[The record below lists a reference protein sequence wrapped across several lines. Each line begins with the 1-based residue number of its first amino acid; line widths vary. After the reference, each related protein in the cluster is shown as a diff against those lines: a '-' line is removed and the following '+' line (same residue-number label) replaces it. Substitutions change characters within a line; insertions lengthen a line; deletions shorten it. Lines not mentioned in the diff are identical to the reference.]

1 LPRCWCTVHTD
12 KEISMAA
19 SFDLVAPRMRSL
31 QKLEHAL
38 ARLDLRWEVIET
50 TARIVCPREAGGFL
64 QTLAATRASFS
75 ELAAGLV
82 ERIAEAHHANR
93 LRDLSSRA
101 QVAIDILVRNLFER
115 TADVGF
121 IATDS
126 PLVDFVR
133 APTDTAARELRSR
146 LAEYR
151 AKYTVYSDI
160 VVLST
165 DGRVLVRLADAG
177 GHGEDLPDWWAPML
191 RRAGHVERCERSPLF
206 DGDQAAHYFAHRIVD
221 TDGAPIGAVLLR
233 FDLASELA
241 SVFADLAG
249 DERDIAIVIT
259 DAERRAI
266 ASSRPNEIA
275 PGHRLDE
282 VDSSQVL
289 ATGGHD
295 WLAQARGTRGY
306 QGYHGL
312 GWQAFA
318 LVRLEAAFRERAAGT
333 DNIGDNTTGGI
344 SAQLRHDDTTLSNI
358 VEQARKVEEGLH
370 RVVWN
375 GKLARTGD
383 AAASSLHAVF
393 DQIAGAGRQTTALFH
408 EAIDALKAL
417 LHHGRSTQL
426 AFHASLAVRMVDRN
440 LYERANDC
448 RWWALSPDLAEPL
461 AALNADPAD
470 TAARQTAERVLAHLN
485 GLYTVYRRIALFDR
499 HGRVVAVSRDAEA
512 LPPALQLEPALVQQ
526 VLGLRSSADYAVSR
540 FAASALADGAPT
552 YVYAAAMRSAA
563 GDVLGGVALAFASDV
578 EMLAMLKDSL
588 PDGEALDAWLVDPH
602 GSVIAATAGALPGQP
617 LPFAPASSPPATT
630 AGSPAHAQAVER
642 DGATLLAGTALSQ
655 GYREFKRSDG
665 YVEPVRAW
673 IFHGQPL
680 EPAAAPAADIAMASA
695 SRPGERRLAVV
706 SCGSLLLG
714 FDADDVVEAVSA
726 QRLLGVGRGGIGA
739 GLLEVSTGSE
749 KRFLATVD
757 MGAMCGEPRRA
768 GQDGV
773 AVIVRQHG
781 DATVALLVDRL
792 VHVIECDKV
801 QAPPPAV
808 AMHSA
813 WVNGIVQVSD
823 ASNEMIYLVDAKRI
837 AAAHRTADD
846 AVWHEEAREMPLR

>member
-1 LPRCWCTVHTD
+1 
-12 KEISMAA
+12 M
-19 SFDLVAPRMRSL
+19 
-31 QKLEHAL
+31 

-50 TARIVCPREAGGFL
+50 TARIVCPREATGFL

-75 ELAAGLV
+75 QLAAELV
-82 ERIAEAHHANR
+82 ERIAEAHHDNR

-126 PLVDFVR
+126 PLVAFVR
-133 APTDTAARELRSR
+133 APGDAGARELRAR

-165 DGRVLVRLADAG
+165 DGRVLVRLADAD
-177 GHGEDLPDWWAPML
+177 GHCDDLPDWWPTML
-191 RRAGHVERCERSPLF
+191 RNAGHVERYERSPLF
-206 DGDQAAHYFAHRIVD
+206 DGEQAAHYFAHRIVD
-221 TDGAPIGAVLLR
+221 AGGTPIGAVLLR

-241 SVFADLAG
+241 SVFEDLTG
-249 DERDIAIVIT
+249 DDRDIAIVFA

-266 ASSRPNEIA
+266 ASSRPHDIA
-275 PGHRLDE
+275 PGHRLDRM
-282 VDSSQVL
+282 DGSQVL
-289 ATGGHD
+289 SAGGHD

-306 QGYHGL
+306 QGYLGL
-312 GWQAFA
+312 GWQAVA
-318 LVRLEAAFRERAAGT
+318 LIRLDAAFRERDTAAH
-333 DNIGDNTTGGI
+333 GI
-344 SAQLRHDDTTLSNI
+344 AAQLRHDDTRLAAI
-358 VEQARKVEEGLH
+358 VAQARKVEEGLH

-375 GKLARTGD
+375 GKLARTDD

-408 EAIDALKAL
+408 EAIAALKAL
-417 LHHGRSTQL
+417 LRDGRCAQL

-448 RWWALSPDLAEPL
+448 RWWALSPDLAAPL
-461 AALNADPAD
+461 AALNADPTD
-470 TAARQTAERVLAHLN
+470 DAARQTAERVLAHLN
-485 GLYTVYRRIALFDR
+485 GLYTVYRRIALFDT
-499 HGRVVAVSRDAEA
+499 HGRVVAVSRDDAT
-512 LPPALQLEPALVQQ
+512 LPAGLHLEPALVQQ
-526 VLGLRSSADYAVSR
+526 VLGLRSTADYAVSR

-552 YVYAAAMRSAA
+552 YVYAAAVRGPA

-578 EMLAMLKDSL
+578 EMPAMLKDAL
-588 PDGEALDAWLVDPH
+588 PDGEALEAWLVDPH
-602 GSVIAATAGALPGQP
+602 GSVIAATANTCATGQP
-617 LPFAPASSPPATT
+617 LPFAPPAELAGAT
-630 AGSPAHAQAVER
+630 ARAVPR
-642 DGATLLAGTALSQ
+642 DGATLLAGTALSE

-680 EPAAAPAADIAMASA
+680 EPAEAATSAGADIASA

-726 QRLLGVGRGGIGA
+726 QRLLDVARGGIGA
-739 GLLEVSTGSE
+739 GMLEVTTGHD
-749 KRFLATVD
+749 KRFVAAVD
-757 MGAMCGEPRRA
+757 MGAMCGEPRAA

-773 AVIVRQHG
+773 AVIVRQRG
-781 DATVALLVDRL
+781 DVEVALLVDRL
-792 VHVIECDKV
+792 VHVIECGNV
-801 QAPPPAV
+801 QPPPAAV
-808 AMHSA
+808 ALHSA
-813 WVNGIVQVSD
+813 WVHGIARVSD
-823 ASNEMIYLVDAKRI
+823 ASNEMIYLVDPRRI
-837 AAAHRTADD
+837 ATAHRTTDG
-846 AVWHEEAREMPLR
+846 AVWA

>member
-1 LPRCWCTVHTD
+1 M
-12 KEISMAA
+12 SA

-50 TARIVCPREAGGFL
+50 TARIVCPRETAGFL
-64 QTLAATRASFS
+64 QTLATTRATFS
-75 ELAAGLV
+75 ELAAELV
-82 ERIAEAHHANR
+82 ERIAQAHHDNR

-133 APTDTAARELRSR
+133 SPSDTGAHELRAR

-160 VVLST
+160 VVLSL
-165 DGRVLVRLADAG
+165 DGRALVRLAHADTD
-177 GHGEDLPDWWAPML
+177 GHCDQLPDWWGPML
-191 RRAGHVERCERSPLF
+191 RSAGHVERHERSPLF
-206 DGDQAAHYFAHRIVD
+206 GADHFAHFFAHRIVD
-221 TDGAPIGAVLLR
+221 AGGTPIGAVLLR

-241 SVFADLAG
+241 SVFADLTG
-249 DERDIAIVIT
+249 DERDIAIVFV

-266 ASSRPNEIA
+266 ASSRPHDIT
-275 PGHRLDE
+275 PGTRLDSI
-282 VDSSQVL
+282 DATQVL
-289 ATGGHD
+289 AAGGHD
-295 WLAQARGTRGY
+295 WLAQERGTRGY
-306 QGYHGL
+306 QGYLGL
-312 GWQAFA
+312 GWQAVA
-318 LVRLEAAFRERAAGT
+318 LIRLEAAFRERAAAT
-333 DNIGDNTTGGI
+333 DGI
-344 SAQLRHDDTTLSNI
+344 AAQLRHDDARLADI
-358 VEQARKVEEGLH
+358 VERSRTVEEGLH

-375 GKLARTGD
+375 GKLARTDD

-408 EAIDALKAL
+408 EAIAALKAL
-417 LHHGRSTQL
+417 LRDGRCAQL

-470 TAARQTAERVLAHLN
+470 GAARQTAERVLAHLN
-485 GLYTVYRRIALFDR
+485 SLYTVYRRIALFDR
-499 HGRVVAVSRDAEA
+499 HGRVVAASRNDGS
-512 LPPALQLEPALVQQ
+512 LPADLQLEPALVQQ
-526 VLGLRSSADYAVSR
+526 VLGLRGNADYAVSR
-540 FAASALADGAPT
+540 FAASALADGTPT
-552 YVYAAAMRSAA
+552 YVYAAAMRGPG
-563 GDVLGGVALAFASDV
+563 GDALGGVALAFASDV
-578 EMLAMLKDSL
+578 EMPAMLKDSL
-588 PDGEALDAWLVDPH
+588 PDGESLDAWLVDSH
-602 GSVIAATAGALPGQP
+602 GSVIAATAGAFAGQA
-617 LPFAPASSPPATT
+617 LPFAPPAAP
-630 AGSPAHAQAVER
+630 AGSAAWAQAVER
-642 DGATLLAGTALSQ
+642 DGRALLAGAALSQ

-680 EPAAAPAADIAMASA
+680 EPAATPSAGVEMASA

-714 FDADDVVEAVSA
+714 FDAGDVVEAVSA
-726 QRLLGVGRGGIGA
+726 QRLLEVGRGGVGA
-739 GLLEVSTGSE
+739 GLLEVTTGAE
-749 KRFLATVD
+749 KRFLAAVD
-757 MGAMCGEPRRA
+757 MGAMCGEPRQA
-768 GQDGV
+768 GQGSV
-773 AVIVRQHG
+773 AVIVRRR
-781 DATVALLVDRL
+781 DDTTVALLVDRL
-792 VHVIECDKV
+792 VHVIECDNV
-801 QAPPPAV
+801 QAPPAAV

-823 ASNEMIYLVDAKRI
+823 ASNEMIYLVDSERI
-837 AAAHRTADD
+837 AAAHRTADGT
-846 AVWHEEAREMPLR
+846 VWP

>member
-1 LPRCWCTVHTD
+1 
-12 KEISMAA
+12 MAA

-75 ELAAGLV
+75 ELAAALV

-126 PLVDFVR
+126 PLVEFVR
-133 APTDTAARELRSR
+133 APSDAAARELRAR

-160 VVLST
+160 VVLAT

-177 GHGEDLPDWWAPML
+177 GHAEALPDWWAPML

-221 TDGAPIGAVLLR
+221 TSGTPIGAVLLR

-241 SVFADLAG
+241 SVFEDLTG

-282 VDSSQVL
+282 VDASQVL

-333 DNIGDNTTGGI
+333 SGSADGI
-344 SAQLRHDDTTLSNI
+344 AAQLRHDDITLSNI
-358 VEQARKVEEGLH
+358 VEQARRVEEGLH

-375 GKLARTGD
+375 GKLARTDD
-383 AAASSLHAVF
+383 AGASSLHAVF

-417 LHHGRSTQL
+417 LRDGRCTQL

-470 TAARQTAERVLAHLN
+470 AAARQTAERVLAHLN

-499 HGRVVAVSRDAEA
+499 HGRVVAVSRDAET
-512 LPPALQLEPALVQQ
+512 LPAELQLEPALVQQ
-526 VLGLRSSADYAVSR
+526 VLGLRSSADYAVSS
-540 FAASALADGAPT
+540 FAASALADGAAT

-602 GSVIAATAGALPGQP
+602 GSVIAATVGALPGQP
-617 LPFAPASSPPATT
+617 LPFTPAATK

-642 DGATLLAGTALSQ
+642 DGATRLAGTALSQ

-680 EPAAAPAADIAMASA
+680 EPAAAAAADIAMASA

-768 GQDGV
+768 GQAGV

-781 DATVALLVDRL
+781 GATLALLVDRL

-801 QAPPPAV
+801 QQPPAAV

-813 WVNGIVQVSD
+813 WVSGIVQVSD
-823 ASNEMIYLVDAKRI
+823 ASNEMIYLVDAQRI
-837 AAAHRTADD
+837 AAAHRTADG
-846 AVWHEEAREMPLR
+846 AVWHEEACEMPLR